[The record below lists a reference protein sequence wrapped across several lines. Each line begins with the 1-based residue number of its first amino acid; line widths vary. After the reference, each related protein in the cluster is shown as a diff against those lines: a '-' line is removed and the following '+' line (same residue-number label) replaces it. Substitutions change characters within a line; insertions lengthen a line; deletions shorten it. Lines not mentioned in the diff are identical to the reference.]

1 MQKVQLQPKQ
11 VNTAITSVLLT
22 ATGFLMIF
30 PFLWIFATSLRP
42 AMDSF
47 KLPPAIVPTVFRWEN
62 YAYVFD
68 AVPFFNFFL
77 NSFEI
82 AILITIGQLITCA
95 TAAYAFARLQFPGRT
110 TLFIV
115 LLSGLMIPSQVTI
128 IPLFITI
135 KNLGWMDTHAALIV
149 PALVNPFG
157 IFLLRQFMMTIPKEL
172 EEAARVDGASR
183 FRIFWN
189 IVLPIAAPAA
199 AVVAVFTFIGSWN
212 NFFGPLLFL
221 NTYEKMTLPI
231 GLTILQGYMGNGNTS
246 AILAGV
252 MMSIVPVLIFY
263 IFSQKYLIEGTTLGS
278 VKG

>member
-11 VNTAITSVLLT
+11 VNTAITTVLLT

-110 TLFIV
+110 VLFIV

>member
-1 MQKVQLQPKQ
+1 MSRVAPAKNIGQLSISI
-11 VNTAITSVLLT
+11 VLITA
-22 ATGFLMIF
+22 GFLMIF
-30 PFLWIFATSLRP
+30 PFLWIFSTSLRP
-42 AMDSF
+42 AMESF
-47 KLPPAIVPTVFRWEN
+47 KLPPAIFPTQFDWKN
-62 YAYVFD
+62 YTYVFD
-68 AVPFFNFFL
+68 AVPFFHFFL
-77 NSFEI
+77 NSLKI
-82 AILITIGQLITCA
+82 AFIITLGQLITCA

-110 TLFIV
+110 ILFLV

-135 KNLGWMDTHAALIV
+135 KNLGWMDTHASLII

-157 IFLLRQFMMTIPKEL
+157 IFLLRQYMMTIPKEL

-189 IVLPIAAPAA
+189 IIMPIAAPAA

-231 GLTILQGYMGNGNTS
+231 GLTILQGYMGNGNPS

-252 MMSIVPVLIFY
+252 MMSIVPVLLFY

-278 VKG
+278 IKG

>member
-1 MQKVQLQPKQ
+1 MTRAAPSKSIGQL
-11 VNTAITSVLLT
+11 AISIILI
-22 ATGFLMIF
+22 AAGFLMIF
-30 PFLWIFATSLRP
+30 PFLWIFSTSLRP
-42 AMDSF
+42 AMESF
-47 KLPPAIVPTVFRWEN
+47 KLPPALFPTRYDWKN
-62 YAYVFD
+62 YAYVFE
-68 AVPFFNFFL
+68 AVPFFHFFL
-77 NSFEI
+77 NSLKI
-82 AILITIGQLITCA
+82 ALFITAGQLVTCA

-110 TLFIV
+110 ALFLL

-135 KNLGWMDTHAALIV
+135 KNLGWMDTHASLIV

-157 IFLLRQFMMTIPKEL
+157 IFLLRQYMMTIPKEL

-189 IVLPIAAPAA
+189 IMMPIAAPAA

-221 NTYEKMTLPI
+221 NTYEKMTLPL
-231 GLTILQGYMGNGNTS
+231 GLTILQGYMGNGNPS

-252 MMSIVPVLIFY
+252 MMSIVPVLLFY

-278 VKG
+278 IKG

>member
-1 MQKVQLQPKQ
+1 MQRVTPLKNVGRFGISTLLF
-11 VNTAITSVLLT
+11 AI
-22 ATGFLMIF
+22 GFLMIF

-42 AMDSF
+42 ATESF
-47 KLPPAIVPTVFRWEN
+47 KLPPAIFPTQYDWEN
-62 YAYVFD
+62 YVYVFD
-68 AVPFFNFFL
+68 AVPFIHFFA
-77 NSFEI
+77 NSLKI
-82 AILITIGQLITCA
+82 ALLITLGQLVTCA
-95 TAAYAFARLQFPGRT
+95 TAAYAFARLHFPGKT

-135 KNLGWMDTHAALIV
+135 KNLGWMDTHASLIV

-157 IFLLRQFMMTIPKEL
+157 IFLLRQFMMTIAKEL

-189 IVLPIAAPAA
+189 IIMPIAAPAA

-221 NTYEKMTLPI
+221 NTYEKMTLPL
-231 GLTILQGYMGNGNTS
+231 GLTILQGYMGNGNPS

-252 MMSIVPVLIFY
+252 MMSIVPVLLFY
-263 IFSQKYLIEGTTLGS
+263 ISSQKYLIEGTTLGS